1 MADNIPVTRRAE
13 APKSSPLSAKLS
25 QFDYSPVQVGDIY
38 KESQYTPRVFV
49 QELPDLE
56 TRRAELQPWQDKL
69 GNGLA
74 NMTSSAFTGALEST
88 VGLAYGAGS
97 ALISNDTSKFYDNE
111 FGRTLD
117 SMNNYVRET
126 NPFYYSEAEK
136 NASLLGSMGYQNFW
150 FDKVLGGA
158 GYTVGSLLAGYGMG
172 KVFQMGKT
180 ARLAQLSDELGQ
192 ATKAGQELSAAALK
206 HAQWDMGK
214 QIALGGVMAHG
225 ESSMEARQTFDS
237 TVDNLT
243 KLRDQALDPDTDV
256 ETKLQ
261 LAQYVNL
268 TDEKIKDMARS
279 AADTN
284 YLANMAVTGPTDML
298 LLGKFINP
306 GKRSAMRTYNEL
318 GKRTTIEGATQ
329 YFDKVVTKKGRSLL
343 NGAESFLKG
352 FATEGGQEGAQFAS
366 NIAAQEFVEMHG
378 VQGGDWWTS
387 LTTGMGEGLSET
399 FTSREGLESV
409 LVGGLVGGP
418 FGMKGA
424 RGERLAQDART
435 KTLVDALNADPNFT
449 QANPKVNGF
458 LAAMNAANKSE
469 DFLKNNDLFNAKNAA
484 DQALN
489 HYIKTQIDLGTT
501 DYFVE
506 KLQGIKEMEQEE
518 RDKYFGPG
526 TTPEQIDQV
535 IEKVAKLNELNE
547 SIETLYGTPG
557 GTPEEKAYN
566 EILRKNLFFAA
577 STIKDVEGRVKSIE
591 QDLTGLGQPEI
602 QNILALRD
610 LVKSAAKGVKV
621 EEMSDEGK
629 ALVKSEL
636 ESLSTK
642 IEKQKEAGIPTQQ
655 TEEAMTLLQADPE
668 KYFKRKLTEKTQI
681 AQQYG
686 TANRPGSME
695 MKDVEK
701 AAKELDA
708 IVMKKSFVKE
718 PQVPEGMSAKEYA
731 MQMRDQAIESYNDAV
746 KEFVTNNPVEGNK
759 TAEMLADLNQLD
771 NRRYQFV
778 EFYNELN
785 DPELATKRIAEQ
797 KVVMD
802 QLTKMT
808 EETAKEQQEIDA
820 LSKLNLEALDNIVNP
835 NTRRENIIKYNNTDT
850 DLSKMEEDA
859 LEELR
864 STLRVE
870 ATDARIEGAAEEA
883 DALAEMANKV
893 EEELEFRKK
902 TQELIDNAKDAL
914 AKATTPEQIDALVKT
929 LVDSG
934 YFTVNPEEVAK
945 IKENV
950 AKKAA
955 INNSI
960 QQRIERKINPMFR
973 GADEF
978 YLSFTDGN
986 AQMKSQFAEA
996 ISRKDAEKRI
1006 YLKIKPNVDSAG
1018 NSLAGKVSRIG
1029 KGETMNTRVQNVS
1042 PRFVVEIWSQ
1052 GSATEGDVHI
1062 GYMRWPGQY
1071 ADANGLPL
1079 NIQDLTGTGDP
1090 VKNEEMY
1097 RLLFEPDESQGARSY
1112 NDFKNAH
1119 SKLEQTF
1126 KQLEGIYN
1134 NPVNKGKPEIVLS
1147 TAKTAELV
1155 NVSITKGNYSIE
1167 NTEVPLVDFLKED
1180 TATPPLIMDGTP
1192 VIVSTSTYDG
1202 SSNVFYTK
1210 RNNSTENPNAIT
1222 TQTKVASVMN
1232 DKGNPVLF
1240 DPTTVVEGGTR
1251 PEFIPALEKLR
1262 EILSSPKIGETIY
1275 NKYWMLVYDPQ
1286 GSITIEGM
1294 EGKFDWRP
1302 MTSRSLN
1309 NDERNNIFQKV
1320 NELRA
1325 LLNTIDP
1332 NLPPQ
1337 QSVKDALKELNNSF
1351 FMALQSSDVAKNFK
1365 NISIGFTG
1373 SPAEG
1378 LGLKIDF
1385 RTLGGEQLD
1394 QLVDEQGNVTKVMSY
1409 KGEIYMNIPS
1419 TVQSFEDLIVWLN
1432 DQMQRPQQVRW
1443 EVRNQDKP
1451 TRRQMAPLSTKL
1463 APVTLSNLRVNFVGE
1478 PSAAGGEINKG
1489 LSAVTPENVYDSFST
1504 NVSRT
1509 TPRTNRRLRL
1519 EPTAKAAIAAPS
1531 PSVQPVTTATAP
1543 TVTQPPVTVAPPA
1556 QPQIISLAPGLTSG
1570 EGEAVPAQQPS
1581 LESVM
1586 QMVSKYGLIRKMD
1599 ISGKPETWTVID
1611 VINLSKEERDV
1622 IKDIVAMTAST
1633 KEELLE
1639 KIKQK
1644 YSTQGAAPVSTDA
1657 KRADIERR
1665 REEDNKKPSRESV
1678 KYKLQNKIAG
1688 ITNPGPGNE
1697 VANLSDALVIAGAR
1711 LSTPVK
1717 INEGEITHIVF
1728 DQEESAF
1735 RFTFKGSQF
1744 AAFYTANARG
1754 NVRWEIAKL
1763 NEQTGTYQ
1771 AISLDE
1777 LKNIIDKYGSQRGLL
1792 ASLGMEN
1799 LVKDIEDFQKVEY
1812 SKEDKSTPNGIISLE
1827 NTVSKEQIRLGKKYG
1842 QSYTLEDFLRDYD
1855 AALNPSAPITP
1866 TAPTRRGRNMT
1877 AEEAKKAGNKPG
1889 PVRSI
1894 GRVGSKVLGTE
1905 GGLPGVGGVTKVFRT
1920 TGTELAKLGV
1930 AYRGSGVYYAID
1942 APFQVIGKEGKVSE
1956 VQVNIDPEKTI
1967 DLTTKEGQKIFESIQ
1982 KEAKK
1987 RFDALPQSARGVN
2000 TFNDF
2005 IRDIAVERGYNG
2017 AISWIEPGA
2026 PLNAKLKIGREYVS
2040 YVGTAEVTPTQAGN
2054 IGKLKNMKLS
2064 SEERIKLEDAFARL
2078 SKILPS
2084 WITAEEMAP
2093 LLDNWKQGRVTFGS
2107 FFNNVIK
2114 LSRLAPSGTE
2124 LHEAFH
2130 AVFRALLTDKQQD
2143 ALYKEAK
2150 DMMIRDLKKQGKS
2163 FLQGFEKFKKERPD
2177 YTEKATM
2184 TEEQLK
2190 ALYIEEWMADEFA
2203 RQSKQK
2209 KTKQAAREARKGTIA
2224 SLWDQFMDLVDRI
2237 FRFFT
2242 GQKQLTRL
2250 FQDIDAGRF
2259 KAAEKPVIN
2268 RFSRDPEL
2276 NIEARSA
2283 IQVGYKEG
2291 MDGSVHAAFLDP
2303 EYQNRFVNT
2312 IASTVLERLN
2322 LPESMGS
2329 IASTMID
2336 EEMQKLGETFA
2347 FANYP
2352 EIDFNNPD
2360 PSVMDKVEL
2369 LDDFN
2374 FLLND
2379 TSDEAQQAR
2388 NKFKQEILLKLK
2400 ELNVNEFDSAPNED
2414 YDGSEDITER
2424 SFDLNNE
2431 NKGGFKS
2438 LSKALRKYIGTTTY
2452 TTTLDEFLGL
2462 EPGSLFGE
2470 KTITTAVDPK
2480 RVYNGLVKI
2489 TANQADPS
2497 GVIKKMNYYRRTP
2510 GESTE
2515 FINKF
2520 FEEAGIVF
2528 DENGDFT
2535 YNAAK
2540 TVLVQRV
2547 VKGFNLFE
2555 VNYLFTGFSPGIP
2568 GKNKPDTKTYSA
2580 NRKGMD
2586 MQQVESWSQRYG
2598 DLLVRRGKERM
2609 QNLASDFSVALLTSN
2624 LVDKVTNQPRAL
2636 TNDEVSQFARET
2648 RQKLLQLGISLS
2660 EQYLEYIVLADPNK
2674 IKTPD
2679 QFKFVQEFS
2688 GSVKLSAAEVKKS
2701 LDVITGSL
2709 FMSQGI
2715 NPYEKGTVVDGEGA
2729 VTRLLKIAADNA
2741 VFDETVVIS
2750 TMTNAEGKNIYPYQ
2764 KASYHVQKI
2773 YELQNI
2779 DLNDPD
2785 VLEQIQKEKPNSD
2798 FLVGNRLLANETFRT
2813 MLSNLAI
2820 ERIDGMR
2827 QMEIDE
2833 NGKASSKKTANEG
2846 VTYGKMTKRELAL
2859 AIYSMFADSST
2870 DATTL
2875 TTNPEGKL
2883 ISTKAAVRRTL
2894 FNILEAS
2901 NTADVL
2907 KLPVT
2912 NYLDQNGRITDEF
2925 KQAYLA
2931 EIKREYDRIE
2941 RVRNNGY
2948 VDQYNKFNAFA
2959 KEEDQRGR
2967 KFWDTKEM
2975 LDSIDGGALRRQLE
2989 TGEISFEE
2997 AIPAIIKQMD
3007 PYFRNELKKNIDN
3020 LKEIGVLNEDGTNRL
3035 LPKKYEGGSSEDTMF
3050 GPIMQSNIHNAYL
3063 NDLMNS
3069 MAINQILMGDPALSL
3084 KNNVDW
3090 FKRAR
3095 GNNASG
3101 DNMLGIDANKNAK
3114 PVRVV
3119 TMGTLNDKGELDDFY
3134 NEEYKV
3140 ATRIY
3145 KIGSPEYEKYRESL
3159 SPEERKDF
3167 DEKKPKQIAIADA
3180 QAYTTVRGM
3189 GRIMESLGR
3198 MTPEGFEI
3206 YKKIGNNEKLT
3217 EKEWDYLRTHD
3228 LMLNSQKLVY
3238 YDGVT
3243 YVKMSVAVLSPDYTS
3258 DKNGNPRPGMEFL
3271 DNMRRNM
3278 QEKDIDLLG
3287 PPSMMKKMIKNPYI
3301 VDPSNPDFDIQDSNV
3316 QLLDKGY
3323 LRLQQENPS
3332 NKTYIKDPTQQQ
3344 NIITAEQSSAPVEF
3358 PWNSNI
3364 KTGRDLVAYYDKLLA
3379 ERVKTTYVPA
3389 RNFLLAL
3396 KNNKWTLDLKRATR
3410 AFRKTL
3416 EETGASPQV
3425 LAYLEVDENGYPIY
3439 NLNAPNIVKEFE
3451 QHFNAYFN
3459 KVLSQK
3465 VPGYKTTLQS
3475 GFMHRVL
3482 EDTQT
3487 GKIISTIEYDA
3498 DPSKYSD
3505 RNRYKPRR
3513 LAFDVPRIINGK
3525 EVHRYSEVVIPFHF
3539 AEQFGLK
3546 PGDAIPEEIAY
3557 LFGTRIPSQ
3566 DKHSALV
3573 LKIVDVLPPH
3583 YGSNMIAP
3591 DELVLLTGSDF
3602 DVDSF
3607 FNQRVDHYV
3616 KDGKFKAYGNNE
3628 DSKWDQFKMWH
3639 RANNRLVKDLM
3650 EEMEG
3655 DLEFKRTLKQLKQ
3668 PLIEAD
3674 LASERVSELG
3684 MAGEGY
3690 DALTERE
3697 KQVLAE
3703 KPENLE
3709 AYKRAKKIIDDL
3721 RNSNFIKAL
3730 KILGLPST
3738 EAEFSKSDLRTI
3750 GEINNDILN
3759 ARMVL
3764 HSNPAMNDIN
3774 KTPATIDP
3782 IEEALDTFA
3791 KALGYTRWQ
3800 EMNTAF
3806 SPNSINGKLEAFET
3820 NKAGQTAIGASVNN
3834 TNNFSIISRFGI
3846 QKSENEKNPVQ
3857 DVIIEGKDPNDP
3869 IVVGTISPEIF
3880 VTEDNKRIM
3889 DVNSTLTSSMTDNT
3903 KYGYNSK
3910 LNLDIETLSVVSMLV
3925 MNRVRLYDALRLVNS
3940 QYVVKYLKD
3949 SQQFAIQSTSEEM
3962 AKKEVDTDLIK
3973 ELIKKARDASGGT
3986 LTNEEISK
3994 AARGPVT
4001 QNDLRLVVLHNPR
4014 SKMLSKMS
4022 INERNEYY
4030 KNLDSQ
4036 EYYDYL
4042 MAELRILNAYLTIS
4056 KKHSPEFIAFSQ
4068 IVKLT
4073 KGIASST
4080 KETSFKG
4087 DEDLRNYL
4095 KTLNLKLVET
4105 KDGWRVDYGD
4115 AKPEELPL
4123 YDFKNILNNHLIS
4136 LANLSVFADKTEAQ
4150 KNYFI
4155 SQTSFAEK
4163 LRTLINKGLK
4173 KRMKNKIRT
4182 KAMTQLRRD
4191 MESFLMI
4198 RAWRNSLPENEREN
4212 LNNYLYN
4219 HIAEKN
4225 GVKSLVDLKQE
4236 LLRMYPHLE
4245 KNLMFTQVFFK
4256 NDGEGVLSKVETN
4269 TRTKGNK
4276 GFEGMIM
4283 SAVRSMANN
4292 EGYPLINAMIKHLIA
4307 KNGLQFKNESP
4318 VGLLAPSIYGNEF
4331 PFSQLMDSYTDM
4343 LNTLDDASFKEMFG
4357 MTPVEL
4363 MEEFQEL
4370 FMLDINNRDYIT
4382 KLTEGRTLKNPI
4394 LEKAKT
4400 SPVTVT
4406 ETGFT
4411 VDFDKGVQN
4420 KKNVP
4425 IYDEQGN
4432 IAETIDTSEDDKGQR
4447 SINFKVM
4454 DAFQFTKR
4462 NKNEKIGDKEKSVVV
4477 FDFPKFIQIGMQK
4490 YKLKEYVPTGTR
4502 YAKPEERF
4510 SSKPNEDGEY
4520 LGIAATYE
4528 KMDTLGYFGVSVIGR
4543 TVAEANE
4550 VTFDQISK
4558 MIKNKKN
4565 GGETLE
4571 TAEENSQIADEID
4584 EGDVSITSNIPS
4596 EPIQVVNKPTTTSK
4610 TYEGKIKTLGPN
4622 QIFVFG
4628 SNPEGRHGLG
4638 TAQLAKNKFG
4648 AVYGQGRGLQG
4659 QSYGL
4664 VTKNLTPGFKES
4676 STGITYE
4683 KAGEKSLS
4691 PQQIIENIDE
4701 LYQTAMANPTK
4712 EFMVA
4717 YTVDRNLNGYT
4728 PQEMANM
4735 FNSLP
4740 IPNNVIFN
4748 REFKALF
4755 TSSIPSM
4762 SKQDQQVQKN
4772 IQALSATAV
4781 TAGAADTVAKDL
4793 LKFSL
4798 VSKGVAAI
4806 QAMYMKMYAAAG
4818 LDMSKLPA
4826 IFAKLAKTG
4835 ILSNK
4840 SATNDQFK
4848 DVVEK
4853 VVNEATVE
4861 EVNEMNQKL
4870 C

>member
-1 MADNIPVTRRAE
+1 MGKKNNLQDKPAYYID
-13 APKSSPLSAKLS
+13 PKDASNYRGLYQPGTTKYEES
-25 QFDYSPVQVGDIY
+25 
-38 KESQYTPRVFV
+38 SQYD
-49 QELPDLE
+49 QGLLPGYE
-56 TRRAELQPWQDKL
+56 AEEFRAYRQPWEDKL
-69 GNGLA
+69 GNGLV
-74 NMTSSAFTGALEST
+74 NMTTSAFTGALEST
-88 VGLAYGAGS
+88 VGIVYGAGA
-97 ALISNDTSKFYDNE
+97 ALFSGDASSFYDNE
-111 FGRTLD
+111 FGR
-117 SMNNYVRET
+117 SMDAINNSVRES

-136 NASLLGSMGYQNFW
+136 NASLLGGMGYQNFW

-158 GYTVGSLLAGYGMG
+158 GYTIGSLAAGYGMG
-172 KVFQMGKT
+172 KLFQMGKT
-180 ARLAQLSDELGQ
+180 ARLAQVTDEVN
-192 ATKAGQELSAAALK
+192 AAAKAGELTSEALK
-206 HAQWDMGK
+206 YSRWDMGK

-225 ESSMEARQTFDS
+225 ESSMEARQTYDS
-237 TVDNLT
+237 TVENYT
-243 KLRDQALDPDTDV
+243 RLRALANDPNTDA
-256 ETKLQ
+256 ETRMQ
-261 LAQYVNL
+261 LADYANL
-268 TDEKIKDMARS
+268 TDEKIEQLGRS
-279 AADTN
+279 ASDTN
-284 YLANMAVTGPTDML
+284 YLVNMAVTGPTDMI

-306 GKRSAMRTYNEL
+306 GKKAAMRTYNEI
-318 GKRTTIEGATQ
+318 GKRTAVGGTVE
-329 YFDKVVTKKGRSLL
+329 YFDKMATKKARALL
-343 NGAESFLKG
+343 DNGTSFLKG
-352 FATEGGQEGAQFAS
+352 FATEGIQEGTQFAS
-366 NIAAQEFVEMHG
+366 NIAAQEFAELHG
-378 VQGGDWWTS
+378 IQKKDWFDSITS
-387 LTTGMGEGLSET
+387 AIGEGLSET
-399 FTSREGLESV
+399 FTSKEGLESI
-409 LVGGLVGGP
+409 LVGGIVGGP
-418 FGMKGA
+418 FGLKGA
-424 RGERLAQDART
+424 GAERKAQDART
-435 KTLVDALNADPNFT
+435 KTLIDARNADPEFT
-449 QANPKVNGF
+449 QANPKVNAF
-458 LAAMNAANKSE
+458 LGALNAANKSE
-469 DFLKNNDLFNAKNAA
+469 ESLMNGDLFKAKNES

-489 HYIKTQIDLGTT
+489 HYIKTQIDLGTA

-518 RDKYFGPG
+518 RDKHFGPG

-535 IEKVAKLNELNE
+535 IGKVEKLSQLNDA
-547 SIETLYGTPG
+547 IETLYGTPG
-557 GTPEEKAYN
+557 GTPEQKAYN
-566 EILRKNLFFAA
+566 EALRQNLFFAA
-577 STIKDVEGRVKSIE
+577 STIADVEQRINSI
-591 QDLTGLGQPEI
+591 QDELTGLQDPEV
-602 QNILALRD
+602 QQLLALREN
-610 LVKSAAKGVKV
+610 VKNIAKDTKV
-621 EEMSDEGK
+621 TELSDEAK
-629 ALVKSEL
+629 VLIKNETDRLNA
-636 ESLSTK
+636 K
-642 IEKQKEAGIPTQQ
+642 IESEKRSAVDSSD
-655 TEEAMTLLQADPE
+655 TERRLNLLKIDPE
-668 KYFKRKLTEKTQI
+668 KYFNRNLEEKKQKA
-681 AQQYG
+681 AQYDVSSM
-686 TANRPGSME
+686 PGSLE
-695 MKDVEK
+695 MKDVDK
-701 AAKELDA
+701 AAKELDT
-708 IVMKKSFVKE
+708 IINKKSFLKPLE
-718 PQVPEGMSAKEYA
+718 VPEGKTREDYARELRDAAIDAYNQGVKEY
-731 MQMRDQAIESYNDAV
+731 
-746 KEFVTNNPVEGNK
+746 VTNNPVKGNQVS
-759 TAEMLADLNQLD
+759 EMLADLNQLD
-771 NRRYQFV
+771 NRKYSFV
-778 EFYNELN
+778 EYYNELN
-785 DPELATKRIAEQ
+785 DPELAAKRILEQ
-797 KVVMD
+797 KTVM
-802 QLTKMT
+802 
-808 EETAKEQQEIDA
+808 EELAKLAQEDAQEQQEVDA
-820 LSKLNLEALDNIVNP
+820 LSKLNLETLDNIVKP
-835 NTRRENIIKYNNTDT
+835 NTRRENTIKYNNTDV
-850 DLSKMEEDA
+850 DLSKMEDDK
-859 LEELR
+859 LEELL
-864 STLRVE
+864 SDLRFQ
-870 ATDARIEGAAEEA
+870 ATDARIEGLAEEA
-883 DALAEMANKV
+883 DALTAIAAEVSK
-893 EEELEFRKK
+893 EIEFRKK
-902 TQELIDNAKDAL
+902 AQELINEAKDAL
-914 AKATTPEQIDALVKT
+914 AKATTPEQVDALIKT

-934 YFTVNPEEVAK
+934 YFNINPEEVAK
-945 IKENV
+945 LKENV

-955 INNSI
+955 VNNSI

-986 AQMKSQFAEA
+986 AQMKSQFEEA
-996 ISRKDAEKRI
+996 INRKDAEKRI

-1112 NDFKNAH
+1112 TDFKNAH

-1126 KQLEGIYN
+1126 KQLEGIYD

-1240 DPTTVVEGGTR
+1240 DPTVVGGGTR

-1351 FMALQSSDVAKNFK
+1351 FMALQSSDVAKSFK
-1365 NISIGFTG
+1365 NISVGFTG

-1394 QLVDEQGNVTKVMSY
+1394 QLVDEQGNVTRVMSY
-1409 KGEIYMNIPS
+1409 KGEIYMNIPN
-1419 TVQSFEDLIVWLN
+1419 TVQSFDDLIVWLN

-1443 EVRNQDKP
+1443 EVKNQDKP

-1478 PSAAGGEINKG
+1478 ASAAGGEINKG

-1509 TPRTNRRLRL
+1509 NPRTNRRLRL

-1586 QMVSKYGLIRKMD
+1586 QMVSKHGLIRKTD
-1599 ISGKPETWTVID
+1599 IPGKPDTWIVID
-1611 VINLSKEERDV
+1611 VMNLPKEERDV
-1622 IKDIVAMTAST
+1622 IKGIVGMTAST

-1644 YSTQGAAPVSTDA
+1644 YSAQGAAPASTPKGTVIGYLGVPSKDGSFSERSFRTNLDETQSLFEVRDLGNGTYAVTFKNTPYSVNMAVNEPTLVLEAVSFRKNARNENATKLSVTKPAIYKKENGKFVLVEKMDVYFGEAPAQSAAPTTTTKYKREDFPEYQERTDTPITQ
-1657 KRADIERR
+1657 KLVDYLADTLGVPRIKVS
-1665 REEDNKKPSRESV
+1665 DNKYSSWIKEQV
-1678 KYKLQNKIAG
+1678 FAAQGMKGAENLAQLEWALN
-1688 ITNPGPGNE
+1688 GP
-1697 VANLSDALVIAGAR
+1697 R
-1711 LSTPVK
+1711 Q
-1717 INEGEITHIVF
+1717 VF
-1728 DQEESAF
+1728 D
-1735 RFTFKGSQF
+1735 RITKF
-1744 AAFYTANARG
+1744 A
-1754 NVRWEIAKL
+1754 
-1763 NEQTGTYQ
+1763 
-1771 AISLDE
+1771 E
-1777 LKNIIDKYGSQRGLL
+1777 L
-1792 ASLGMEN
+1792 
-1799 LVKDIEDFQKVEY
+1799 
-1812 SKEDKSTPNGIISLE
+1812 
-1827 NTVSKEQIRLGKKYG
+1827 
-1842 QSYTLEDFLRDYD
+1842 
-1855 AALNPSAPITP
+1855 AALGTAPAAPITP

-1894 GRVGSKVLGTE
+1894 G
-1905 GGLPGVGGVTKVFRT
+1905 
-1920 TGTELAKLGV
+1920 
-1930 AYRGSGVYYAID
+1930 
-1942 APFQVIGKEGKVSE
+1942 Q
-1956 VQVNIDPEKTI
+1956 
-1967 DLTTKEGQKIFESIQ
+1967 
-1982 KEAKK
+1982 
-1987 RFDALPQSARGVN
+1987 
-2000 TFNDF
+2000 
-2005 IRDIAVERGYNG
+2005 
-2017 AISWIEPGA
+2017 
-2026 PLNAKLKIGREYVS
+2026 
-2040 YVGTAEVTPTQAGN
+2040 
-2054 IGKLKNMKLS
+2054 LKNMKLS
-2064 SEERIKLEDAFARL
+2064 GEERIKLEDAFARL

-2093 LLDNWKQGRVTFGS
+2093 LLENWKQGRVTFGS

-2163 FLQGFEKFKKERPD
+2163 FLQGFEQFKKERPD

-2190 ALYIEEWMADEFA
+2190 ALYIEEWMADEYA

-2322 LPESMGS
+2322 LSESIGT

-2336 EEMQKLGETFA
+2336 EEIQKLGETFA

-2388 NKFKQEILLKLK
+2388 NKFKQEIILKLK
-2400 ELNVNEFDSAPNED
+2400 ELNVDEFDSAANEG

-2438 LSKALRKYIGTTTY
+2438 LSKVLRKYIGTTTY

-2480 RVYNGLVKI
+2480 RVYNGIVKI
-2489 TANQADPS
+2489 AANQADPS

-2520 FEEAGIVF
+2520 FEDAGIVF

-2540 TVLVQRV
+2540 TPLVQRV

-2555 VNYLFTGFSPGIP
+2555 VNYLFTAFSPGAA

-2586 MQQVESWSQRYG
+2586 MQQVESWNQRYG
-2598 DLLVRRGKERM
+2598 DLLVRRGKEKI
-2609 QNLASDFSVALLTSN
+2609 QKAASEFQVTLLTSN
-2624 LVDKVTNQPRAL
+2624 LVDKTTNQPRAL
-2636 TNDEVSQFARET
+2636 TNDEVSQFARTT
-2648 RQKLLQLGISLS
+2648 RQKLMQLGISLS

-2688 GSVKLSAAEVKKS
+2688 DSVKLSAAEVKKS
-2701 LDVITGSL
+2701 LEVITGL
-2709 FMSQGI
+2709 MSQDK

-2750 TMTNAEGKNIYPYQ
+2750 TMINAEGKNIYPYQ

-2820 ERIDGMR
+2820 ERIEGMR

-2859 AIYSMFADSST
+2859 AMYSMFADSST
-2870 DATTL
+2870 DATIL

-2941 RVRNNGY
+2941 RVRNNEY

-2997 AIPAIIKQMD
+2997 AIPAIMEQMN
-3007 PYFRNELKKNIDN
+3007 PYFMDELKKNIDN
-3020 LKEIGVLNEDGTNRL
+3020 LKEIGVLKEDGTNRL

-3050 GPIMQSNIHNAYL
+3050 GPIMQSNIANAYL

-3487 GKIISTIEYDA
+3487 GKIINTIEYDA

-3607 FNQRVDHYV
+3607 FNQRFDHYV

-3655 DLEFKRTLKQLKQ
+3655 DLEFKRTLKQLEQ

-3697 KQVLAE
+3697 KQALAE

-3721 RNSNFIKAL
+3721 RDSNFIKAL

-3940 QYVVKYLKD
+3940 QYVVKYLKE

-3962 AKKEVDTDLIK
+3962 AKKEVDTELIQ

-4022 INERNEYY
+4022 INERNQYY

-4087 DEDLRNYL
+4087 DEDLRHYL

-4155 SQTSFAEK
+4155 SQTFFAEK

-4173 KRMKNKIRT
+4173 KRMKNKTRT

-4236 LLRMYPHLE
+4236 LLKMYPHLE

-4432 IAETIDTSEDDKGQR
+4432 QVVETLDTSEDDKGQY

-4490 YKLKEYVPTGTR
+4490 YKLKEYATTNEKTR
-4502 YAKPEERF
+4502 FSKNPQERF

-4550 VTFDQISK
+4550 VTFDQIK
-4558 MIKNKKN
+4558 NMIKNKKN

-4596 EPIQVVNKPTTTSK
+4596 EPIQVVS
-4610 TYEGKIKTLGPN
+4610 
-4622 QIFVFG
+4622 
-4628 SNPEGRHGLG
+4628 
-4638 TAQLAKNKFG
+4638 
-4648 AVYGQGRGLQG
+4648 
-4659 QSYGL
+4659 
-4664 VTKNLTPGFKES
+4664 
-4676 STGITYE
+4676 
-4683 KAGEKSLS
+4683 
-4691 PQQIIENIDE
+4691 
-4701 LYQTAMANPTK
+4701 QTAP
-4712 EFMVA
+4712 V
-4717 YTVDRNLNGYT
+4717 T
-4728 PQEMANM
+4728 PE
-4735 FNSLP
+4735 
-4740 IPNNVIFN
+4740 
-4748 REFKALF
+4748 
-4755 TSSIPSM
+4755 PSAPM

-4835 ILSNK
+4835 ILLNK